1 MSKDLRANRAQV
13 LLQAANLY
21 KSHKIHQE
29 LMMLAK
35 INEQGFSQLNQQIF
49 TQSQIIA
56 QQENDRRIKE
66 KKEEDEKKKNKL
78 LKQILFNV
86 SEELEEIEKKLKF
99 KKKNFVEIYF
109 TLLSLNT
116 ELTKFQITPESFE
129 DQLEKKLISNSL
141 KKLNS
146 YIINIKKKLKSSD
159 LKDIDLIMDILE
171 VNEEEEIQ
179 KLNPSIQ
186 EEKLIIE
193 IIKWLN
199 ETSVNYNRY
208 GEMLYILVRANKL
221 LQLFR
226 ANKSLRLFRL
236 KNQYSSI
243 WPQITNNENDKELKF
258 YKKFYSNLEK
268 MIPIRERKQF
278 FEKLGKLYITWKD
291 NYSLG
296 SKSYNSKILNIF
308 KKKKS
313 DKEIWKEFYL
323 KNKDILD
330 KTKKIVIESLNIS
343 YSHLKTDLEKVK
355 KLKKKIEEEKVEI
368 KDVYKR
374 HPFLKDIIKS
384 R

>member
-86 SEELEEIEKKLKF
+86 TEELEEIEKKLKF

-186 EEKLIIE
+186 EEKLRIE
-193 IIKWLN
+193 RIKWLN

-208 GEMLYILVRANKL
+208 GEMLYILVRANK
-221 LQLFR
+221 
-226 ANKSLRLFRL
+226 SLRWFRL
-236 KNQYSSI
+236 ENQYSSI
-243 WPQITNNENDKELKF
+243 WPQITNNENDREFKF

-268 MIPIRERKQF
+268 MIPIREHKQF
-278 FEKLGKLYITWKD
+278 FEKLGKLYRTWRD

-343 YSHLKTDLEKVK
+343 YSHVKTDLEKVK
-355 KLKKKIEEEKVEI
+355 KLKKKIEEEKVKI
-368 KDVYKR
+368 KDVYKK
-374 HPFLKDIIKS
+374 HPFLKNIIKS

>member
-86 SEELEEIEKKLKF
+86 TEELEEIEKKLKF

-129 DQLEKKLISNSL
+129 DQFEKKLISNSL

-146 YIINIKKKLKSSD
+146 YIINIKR
-159 LKDIDLIMDILE
+159 
-171 VNEEEEIQ
+171 N
-179 KLNPSIQ
+179 LNH
-186 EEKLIIE
+186 
-193 IIKWLN
+193 
-199 ETSVNYNRY
+199 
-208 GEMLYILVRANKL
+208 
-221 LQLFR
+221 
-226 ANKSLRLFRL
+226 
-236 KNQYSSI
+236 
-243 WPQITNNENDKELKF
+243 QI
-258 YKKFYSNLEK
+258 
-268 MIPIRERKQF
+268 
-278 FEKLGKLYITWKD
+278 
-291 NYSLG
+291 
-296 SKSYNSKILNIF
+296 
-308 KKKKS
+308 
-313 DKEIWKEFYL
+313 
-323 KNKDILD
+323 
-330 KTKKIVIESLNIS
+330 
-343 YSHLKTDLEKVK
+343 
-355 KLKKKIEEEKVEI
+355 
-368 KDVYKR
+368 
-374 HPFLKDIIKS
+374 
-384 R
+384 